1 MQALGITK
9 SLLQEGRVRGKGRE
23 GPIRSQA
30 YFLGGDRSSGA
41 QEVTARR
48 RRRSAKA
55 ARRLPSVRLPFSGGR
70 YNIQEPLKLSIQLV
84 TGPLIVHA
92 GFELQLC
99 I

>member
-9 SLLQEGRVRGKGRE
+9 SLLQEGRVRE

-48 RRRSAKA
+48 RRRSEKA
-55 ARRLPSVRLPFSGGR
+55 ARARLLAFRPPAFFGR
-70 YNIQEPLKLSIQLV
+70 AIQHPRAPP
-84 TGPLIVHA
+84 T
-92 GFELQLC
+92 
-99 I
+99 